1 MNHNIPQHKEHL
13 VQQMVYIDENMKEL
27 TNLYNASTPVQE
39 QLKNFFHLYL
49 LELEEFLSA
58 VQKSS
63 IIPSLPKVYI
73 GTKVT
78 VLFDEE
84 NDTEDFVICF
94 PEESDPD
101 SGCISFLSPVG
112 RQLLLKKIGEKVM
125 LKVPTG
131 ELPVI
136 IKEITYVGH
145 LFDEQQTTKEA

>member
-1 MNHNIPQHKEHL
+1 MNHNIPQHREHL
-13 VQQMVYIDENMKEL
+13 VQQMVYIDENIKEL

-49 LELEEFLSA
+49 LELEELLSA
-58 VQKSS
+58 DQKSNLIS
-63 IIPSLPKVYI
+63 SLPKVYI
-73 GTKVT
+73 GTRVT
-78 VLFDEE
+78 VLFDDE

-112 RQLLLKKIGEKVM
+112 RQLLLKKMGEKVM

-131 ELPVI
+131 ELPVV
-136 IKEITYVGH
+136 IKEITYIGH
-145 LFDEQQTTKEA
+145 LFDEQQNMKEA

>member
-1 MNHNIPQHKEHL
+1 MNHNIPQHREHL
-13 VQQMVYIDENMKEL
+13 VQQMVYIDENIKEL

-49 LELEEFLSA
+49 LELEELLSA
-58 VQKSS
+58 DQKSNLIS
-63 IIPSLPKVYI
+63 SLPKVYI
-73 GTKVT
+73 GTRVT
-78 VLFDEE
+78 VLFDDE
-84 NDTEDFVICF
+84 NDTEDFIICF

-131 ELPVI
+131 ELPVV

-145 LFDEQQTTKEA
+145 LFDEQQNMKEA

>member
-1 MNHNIPQHKEHL
+1 MNHNIPQHREHL
-13 VQQMVYIDENMKEL
+13 VQQMVYIDENIKEL

-49 LELEEFLSA
+49 LELEELLSA
-58 VQKSS
+58 GQKSNLN
-63 IIPSLPKVYI
+63 PSLPKVYI
-73 GTKVT
+73 GTRVT
-78 VLFDEE
+78 VLFDDE

-112 RQLLLKKIGEKVM
+112 RQLLLKKMGEKVM

-131 ELPVI
+131 ELPVV

-145 LFDEQQTTKEA
+145 LFDEQQNMKEA